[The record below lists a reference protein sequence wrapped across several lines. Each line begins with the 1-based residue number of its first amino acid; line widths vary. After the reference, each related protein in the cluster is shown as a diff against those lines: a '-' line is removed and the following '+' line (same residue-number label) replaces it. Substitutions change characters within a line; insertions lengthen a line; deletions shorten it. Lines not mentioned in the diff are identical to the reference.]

1 MLFRSPFKEVQ
12 VDLIYGKGFAR
23 ENELFNLALEN
34 DMIERKGAWYSYID
48 ENGEE
53 ISLGQGKNNA
63 IDYLVSNEELLDKI
77 EKRIKIM
84 YKILKDQ
91 DKNENEESES

>member
-1 MLFRSPFKEVQ
+1 
-12 VDLIYGKGFAR
+12 
-23 ENELFNLALEN
+23 
-34 DMIERKGAWYSYID
+34 MIERKGAWYSYID

-77 EKRIKIM
+77 EKG
-84 YKILKDQ
+84 
-91 DKNENEESES
+91 